1 MRVVVF
7 TGPGCPWCKK
17 VKDYLKRN
25 HISFKEVDVSRNASA
40 QRDIIRMTGQMGV
53 PVVLIGS
60 RAVVGFNKS
69 KIDKLLGLRKQA

>member
-7 TGPGCPWCKK
+7 TGPGCSWCKK

-25 HISFKEVDVSRNASA
+25 HVSFKEVDVSRSASA
-40 QRDIIRMTGQMGV
+40 QKDIIRMTGQMGV

-60 RAVVGFNKS
+60 RTVVGFNKT
-69 KIDKLLGLRKQA
+69 KIDKLLGLRRQA

>member
-1 MRVVVF
+1 MRIVVF
-7 TGPGCPWCKK
+7 TGPGCTWCDK
-17 VKDYLKRN
+17 VKSYLKRN
-25 HISFKEVDVSRNASA
+25 HVSFKEVDVSRSSSA

-60 RAVVGFNKS
+60 KTVVGFNKS